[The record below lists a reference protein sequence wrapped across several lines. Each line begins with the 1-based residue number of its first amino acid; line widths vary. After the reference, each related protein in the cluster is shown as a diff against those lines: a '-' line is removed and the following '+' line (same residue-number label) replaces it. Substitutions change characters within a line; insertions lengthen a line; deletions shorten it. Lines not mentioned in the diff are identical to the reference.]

1 MALNKHFRYNV
12 KSEQNL
18 VENLIIESLQF
29 YGQDVYYLP
38 REIVNLD
45 KVFLDDVP
53 SRFGQAYKIEM
64 YIENTA
70 GFEGDGEL
78 FSKFG
83 IEIRD
88 TATFVVSIKRW
99 KEMIGRRLSENNYRP
114 REGDLIYLPLSKSIF
129 QIMRANQYDPF
140 FQVGQLP
147 TFKLNCELFEYNDE
161 DFDTAIQEIDNIEK
175 DAAYQY
181 SLTLDSGTGFKMGET
196 VQQYFS
202 DSNILEA
209 EVTRWSDSDK
219 VMHVAHVGS
228 NSGKFTEISTNH
240 LLKGL
245 TSLASAT
252 PTLVQELQ
260 KIQADA
266 QNAFFDD
273 FESDFLDIS
282 DTNPF
287 GDMQ

>member
-1 MALNKHFRYNV
+1 MATSKYFKHNV
-12 KSEQNL
+12 RSEQTL
-18 VENLIIESLQF
+18 VESLVIESLQF
-29 YGQDVYYLP
+29 YGQDLYYLP
-38 REIVNLD
+38 REIVNKD
-45 KVFLDDVP
+45 KIFLDDVP

-64 YIENTA
+64 YLDGNQ
-70 GFEGDGEL
+70 FEGEGQL
-78 FSKFG
+78 FQKFG

-161 DFDTAIQEIDNIEK
+161 DFDTSIEEIDNIEK

-196 VQQYFS
+196 VQQVFS
-202 DSNILEA
+202 DSILEA

-252 PTLVQELQ
+252 PTLVKELQ

-273 FESDFLDIS
+273 FEADFLDFS
-282 DTNPF
+282 ETNPF
-287 GDMQ
+287 GDMS